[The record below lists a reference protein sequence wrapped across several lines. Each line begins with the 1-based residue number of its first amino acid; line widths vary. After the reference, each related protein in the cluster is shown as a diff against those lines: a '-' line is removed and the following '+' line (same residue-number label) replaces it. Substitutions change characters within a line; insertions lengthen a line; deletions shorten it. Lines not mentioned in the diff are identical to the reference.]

1 MGAFIHQNN
10 VLLEVSRMTTFGWVK
25 ELCYR
30 TLANGVLDNNG
41 LQAVFDLFVSNEEA
55 ISAEPGVSAEQ
66 QLRLM
71 RLVHQEGV
79 NALKAGSE
87 MNFCDEGITLVFGQN
102 GSGKSGYYRVLDHLA
117 GGTLARSV
125 IENISEAHPAS
136 PFCRIGYKLDGVEQ
150 PLSDWDNTD
159 ATKGKAPFDKI
170 TVFDSKYVSYLVKK
184 HTPDTYLLN
193 THGFFDFADL
203 QVNVSNLTTKVRTE
217 CPEKETLLNVPD
229 LTILNLDGIY
239 DRYLSAL
246 QAQLTEEI
254 KGLLGKNR
262 GISVAKQIEDGKPYL
277 VVKLNAPYDVD
288 NILSEGEI
296 KAVALAL
303 VLSDLELKEKKNPLV
318 LDDPVN
324 SLDNNIIRRFALRL
338 IKLENQ
344 VILFT
349 HNIWLTNAL
358 YKNNAKVHVY
368 KVNSRPETRTDP
380 LKKHLIVYMVNR
392 QGKTTGILRNYEKDN
407 PRYYLACAKECI
419 DVVPF
424 GIKEAESATQLLRKA
439 VELMVDEKI
448 FLDLEPCKYRYGAQG
463 ILWADLQGLKSVP
476 DALNQK
482 LQEQFV
488 ILSSGGTHTGLV
500 DEEDSL
506 EHDDLEDVYNELMAL
521 L

>member
-1 MGAFIHQNN
+1 MGAFIHSNN
-10 VLLEVSRMTTFGWVK
+10 VLLELSRMTTNGWVK

-30 TLANGVLDNNG
+30 TLTNGVLDNNG
-41 LQAVFDLFVSNEEA
+41 LQAVFELFVTNGVA
-55 ISAEPGVSAEQ
+55 ASAEPAVTEEQ
-66 QLRLM
+66 QLRLTK
-71 RLVHQEGV
+71 LVHQDGV

-87 MNFCDEGITLVFGQN
+87 MNFCDEGITLVYGQN

-117 GGTLARSV
+117 GGTMAKPVL
-125 IENISEAHPAS
+125 ENIYEAHPAA
-136 PFCRIGYKLDGVEQ
+136 PACKINYKLDGVEQ
-150 PLSDWDNTD
+150 PLFDWDNTD
-159 ATKGKAPFDKI
+159 AAKGKVPFDKI
-170 TVFDSKYVSYLVKK
+170 TVFDSKYTGYLVKK

-203 QVNVSNLTTKVRTE
+203 QTNVSNLGEKVRTE
-217 CPEKETLLNVPD
+217 CPEKEALLNVPD
-229 LTILNLDGIY
+229 LTVLNLDGIY

-246 QAQLTEEI
+246 QTQLDLEI

-262 GISVAKQIEDGKPYL
+262 GIVVAKQIEDGKPYL
-277 VVKLNAPYDVD
+277 VVRLNAPYEVD

-324 SLDNNIIRRFALRL
+324 SLDNNIIRRFATRLLR
-338 IKLENQ
+338 LENQ

-349 HNIWLTNAL
+349 HNVWLTNAL
-358 YKNNAKVHVY
+358 YKSGDVKVY
-368 KVNSRPETRTDP
+368 RENSQPGTRTNA
-380 LKKHLIVYMVNR
+380 KKHLIAYMVHR
-392 QGKTTGILRNYEKDN
+392 QGNTTGILRNYDKDD
-407 PRYYLACAKECI
+407 PSYYLSCAKECL

-424 GIKEAESATQLLRKA
+424 GIKEAESVTQLLRKA

-448 FLDLEPCKYRYGAQG
+448 FLNQEPCKYRYGAQG
-463 ILWADLQGLKSVP
+463 ILWADLQGLKAVP
-476 DALNQK
+476 DAVNQK
-482 LQEQFV
+482 LQEQYV

-500 DEEDSL
+500 GEEDPL
-506 EHDDLEDVYNELMAL
+506 EHDDLLEVYNELRVL